1 MGQDYRTTGLTDL
14 HLALITQT
22 WRTNTQVG
30 HHLLSNNLNQVLMVR
45 ASHMEHKLHHMVD
58 NLHMKDNNLMEDK
71 YHMEDK
77 LPHMED
83 NHPMMAKEV

>member
-1 MGQDYRTTGLTDL
+1 MG
-14 HLALITQT
+14 ALITQT
-22 WRTNTQVG
+22 WRTNTQVA

-45 ASHMEHKLHHMVD
+45 ASHMEHKHHHMVD
-58 NLHMKDNNLMEDK
+58 NLHTKDNHPMEDKYLMEDK
-71 YHMEDK
+71 LPHTEAK